1 MRNITQ
7 HTGTLRVVERDKN
20 SGTNGNPRYVVTL
33 DGYTCRTAIDSP
45 LGYSITNYADK
56 EVTASIGTHYG
67 TVTIKDVTIKGAIK
81 VAYIGVRFVN
91 IDSWN
96 RPEFKDALGNYYGS
110 LDKLFPREE
119 PEESVLLKVTAEDL
133 TYFGSSFDCEP
144 MGAKVANLRIV
155 RRGEK

>member
-1 MRNITQ
+1 MRNVTQ

-20 SGTNGNPRYVVTL
+20 NGRNGNPRYVVAL
-33 DGYTCRTAIDSP
+33 DGHTCRTAIDSP

-67 TVTIKDVTIKGAIK
+67 TVTIKDVALKSATK
-81 VAYIGVRFVN
+81 YIGVRYVN

-96 RPEFKDALGNYYGS
+96 RPVFKDTLGNYYGS

-119 PEESVLLKVTAEDL
+119 PEESVLLTVAVEDL
-133 TYFGSSFDCEP
+133 MYFGNSFDCEP
-144 MGAKVANLRIV
+144 MGTTVHNIRIV
-155 RRGEK
+155 QRGEK